1 MNSPE
6 TNNSND
12 KSGLFSEI
20 SLKSAVIY
28 ALLTLT
34 LGATGGAGL
43 VATKGVQPVAAQDL
57 ENKYAT
63 KADKDE
69 IWRFMNQRNEFR
81 NGQIADIVQQ
91 MARKE
96 DITNLR
102 SIVEVQSQKNDEQIR
117 MLQEQNK
124 LMQELIKLNR

>member
-1 MNSPE
+1 MNSQE
-6 TNNSND
+6 TNNSTD
-12 KSGLFSEI
+12 KSGFLSEFSW
-20 SLKSAVIY
+20 KSALIY
-28 ALLTLT
+28 AVLALF
-34 LGATGGAGL
+34 LGAGGGAGI
-43 VATKGVQPVAAQDL
+43 VGFKGVQPVGAQDL

-63 KADKDE
+63 KAEKDE

-81 NGQIADIVQQ
+81 NGQISDIMQQ

-96 DITNLR
+96 DISNLR

-117 MLQEQNK
+117 MLQDQNK